1 MVTDPVCKMTI
12 EEKDAVGTSAYKGTT
27 YYFCSAVCK
36 KEFDKNPEVFIS
48 EKTVV
53 PPKILTGMPDMAK
66 DPICGM
72 VVPKERSI
80 KREAAGRTY
89 YFCSETCVRTFEAP
103 EAELK
108 SMKRRVTI
116 ALTGVVALAIFRAAV
131 FLGLAAGV
139 HGFSPGFIS

>member
-12 EEKDAVGTSAYKGTT
+12 EEKDAVGTSTYKGTT

-36 KEFDKNPEVFIS
+36 EEFDKNPEAILNPP
-48 EKTVV
+48 V
-53 PPKILTGMPDMAK
+53 PPLAKGGEGGLALAKGGVTSKAGMAK

-80 KREAAGRTY
+80 KREVGGRPY

-108 SMKRRVTI
+108 DMRRRVTI
-116 ALTGVVALAIFRAAV
+116 ALTCVLVLAVFRAA
-131 FLGLAAGV
+131 L
-139 HGFSPGFIS
+139 